1 MIREPGPLR
10 TIDSLSASGTQII
23 GNLDCRKVRTVTI
36 TCRATYN
43 GSATSAV
50 RVNLYFS
57 PDGENYDT
65 IPYTYFD
72 VDVTVSV
79 ACQETAIIDFPEHG
93 FMNIEI
99 YNQDS
104 SYAATNVKVWSTVVK
119 WPEGLI

>member
-1 MIREPGPLR
+1 MAIREPGPLG
-10 TIDSLSASGTQII
+10 TTASLAASGTQII
-23 GNLDCRKVRTVTI
+23 GNLDCRKVRTVSI

-43 GSATSAV
+43 ASATDAV

-72 VDVTVSV
+72 VDVTVSE

-93 FMNIEI
+93 YMKIEA

-104 SYAATNVKVWSTVVK
+104 SYAATAVSVWSTVVK
-119 WPEGLI
+119 WGDIQ